1 MNKKR
6 YFEILNEELE
16 LSDQEQFESP
26 SVWFGVGLGIGVAVK
41 AMERTLAE
49 EQVETEKN
57 DPNVIAE
64 IDGSKLYG
72 Q

>member
-41 AMERTLAE
+41 AMERALAE

>member
-41 AMERTLAE
+41 AMERALAE

-64 IDGSKLYG
+64 IDGSKFYG